1 MYTKKLCFIV
11 LVILILSV
19 VIGTTGAAAPVVPIG
34 NWGLEDSF
42 NLVYGMR
49 NSTTYT
55 YSEMQNLY
63 INNYKNVQSTE
74 MYIENNDLLYQQYSL
89 EFDSTNEDISDTR
102 KLIEQNNSLAL
113 SYQNEADTS
122 TGSKRDEAVRN
133 VQQCLL
139 NSEAYQ
145 KELADL
151 IAQKAELYVQKESC
165 LFIYNNGDK
174 LRNINRISQITDFRD
189 NIYKTKVLNENYL
202 LQKTLVQYAG
212 LQVKAEDTNK
222 SKGMSF
228 QTDVDYYNADVDYYT
243 NQQEFYNLQANENLE
258 SLLDNS
264 DVDIT
269 KSTIITVRT
278 ADLRSQP
285 LKIYSDVEKN
295 SFLNDYKSMQL
306 GDKIRILDGKI
317 SILKE
322 YYPDSSI
329 KVKLAQNEKKQAE
342 LEGRKWFVQR
352 KTLIKDYYAEYSS
365 KYNEIG
371 INEKKAK
378 AFYQKYIILLNK
390 YNYGIATEL
399 SVKEAEVNYKKAA
412 QEAWN
417 SMYDYSE
424 ALGKVEKAIS
434 GSIE

>member
-1 MYTKKLCFIV
+1 
-11 LVILILSV
+11 
-19 VIGTTGAAAPVVPIG
+19 
-34 NWGLEDSF
+34 
-42 NLVYGMR
+42 
-49 NSTTYT
+49 
-55 YSEMQNLY
+55 
-63 INNYKNVQSTE
+63 